1 MIALVIILSCLAAL
15 SGAAIIFYKSQV
27 SKNTCSNTKTGSP
40 QFKRYHAYDGKY
52 YPATVIANII
62 TDAPYEA
69 RISNW
74 SKYESHNIVFFTLYT
89 KEHAADYFDVDYIL
103 KEAGITDPSAE
114 DRQLAAEAIAK
125 TCRKYKIYKDA
136 IVYAVEENNWLGDL
150 KESWP

>member
-40 QFKRYHAYDGKY
+40 QFKRYQAYDNKY
-52 YPATVIANII
+52 YPATVIANLV

-69 RISNW
+69 RVSDW
-74 SKYESHNIVFFTLYT
+74 SKYESHNVVFFTLYT
-89 KEHAADYFDVDYIL
+89 TESAADYFEIDAVL
-103 KEAGITDPSAE
+103 EELGITDPSAE
-114 DRQLAAEAIAK
+114 DRELAANVVARDW
-125 TCRKYKIYKDA
+125 RKFRVYKDA
-136 IVYAVEENNWLGDL
+136 IVYAVEENNWLWDL